1 VAEDETTDLT
11 EDGEESAPAKG
22 KKQKA
27 PKAPKPPKAP
37 KAPKAPKEPK
47 APKVKKEKK
56 KKEKGDDEDKGG
68 AGGIVIIMLLVLA
81 ILLGGF
87 TAALIFDVFSAR
99 EIIADVI
106 TEPLLDVIIWLDPGF
121 SSIRQRLAVEEEAQD
136 RRLEERKL
144 EMDEREADIEILEA
158 AISSREQILERRGFD
173 LDRREEQIVA
183 MYERTIPLYRRDMTE
198 DELDDMLQISRIY
211 TQLAPEAAAERLVRL
226 YDRRDV
232 AAILYFMG
240 ERNAA
245 SILAEMEVGYA
256 AEITEI
262 LLYN

>member
-1 VAEDETTDLT
+1 VAEETTDLT
-11 EDGEESAPAKG
+11 EDGEASAPAKG

-27 PKAPKPPKAP
+27 S
-37 KAPKAPKEPK
+37 KAPKE
-47 APKVKKEKK
+47 KKEKK
-56 KKEKGDDEDKGG
+56 KKEKGDDDEDKGG

-81 ILLGGF
+81 ILIGGF

-121 SSIRQRLAVEEEAQD
+121 SSIRQRLVVEEEAQD
-136 RRLEERKL
+136 RRLEERKA
-144 EMDEREADIEILEA
+144 EMDEREADLELREA
-158 AISSREQILERRGFD
+158 AIGSREQVIERRGFD
-173 LDRREEQIVA
+173 LDRREEQIIA

-198 DELDDMLQISRIY
+198 QEMEDMLQISTIY
-211 TQLAPEAAAERLVRL
+211 TQLSPLAAAERLVRL
-226 YDRRDV
+226 YDPRDV

-245 SILAEMEVGYA
+245 SILAEMEVAYA
-256 AEITEI
+256 ANITEI